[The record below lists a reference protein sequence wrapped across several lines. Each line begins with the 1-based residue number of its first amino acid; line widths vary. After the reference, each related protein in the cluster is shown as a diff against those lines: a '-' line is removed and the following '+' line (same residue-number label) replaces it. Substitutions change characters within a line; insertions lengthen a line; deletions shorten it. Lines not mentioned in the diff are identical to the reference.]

1 MTLKRSMFAES
12 RVAQASVSPLPLVA
26 AGGLLEYLSNYED
39 SCTKQLVSQ
48 VLPMI
53 VLNKRPELLASV
65 QNRKK
70 GGFENALNVLRS
82 RQNAEGGFGLWDASV
97 GADEFASVYTVHMLL
112 EARDHANAGEAV
124 PADMLKKGLDYLQTL
139 AASPANSL
147 DEARVCAFAIYLL
160 TREGNVTTPILAS
173 LRATLDAKTLTDANF
188 RNWKADLKA
197 AYLAASYQLLQ
208 QQHLA
213 AELIAKP
220 IKLLSASSATP
231 LYGHY
236 YDDVVRNA
244 QTLYLVSRHFPDR
257 VKSLNEHALTNIM
270 QPISAGRYNMLSSSY
285 AILGFDAYANVAGEK
300 ALAKMSI
307 SAINQQGKI
316 SALNL
321 PANVA
326 PLVNIAPDTA
336 LLSFKGP
343 SGLPLF

>member
-188 RNWKADLKA
+188 RNWKADLTA

-208 QQHLA
+208 QQQLA

-257 VKSLNEHALTNIM
+257 LKSLNEHALTNIM